1 MVRCKLCSKT
11 RCRGGAKGQCCKKYQ
26 LCPVCAVTE
35 HPEDYKPNFIL
46 MTMSKAGYYT
56 SARKRNKNVVGG
68 SDNHM
73 KNYGKTNEFG
83 KRIISTDYL
92 NKQKF
97 EEINHE

>member
-1 MVRCKLCSKT
+1 MVRCKICSRT
-11 RCRGGAKGQCCKKYQ
+11 RCRGGAKGACWRKYQ

-46 MTMSKAGYYT
+46 MTMSKAGYYK
-56 SARKRNKNVVGG
+56 SARKRNKNHVGG
-68 SDNHM
+68 SVNNM

-83 KRIISTDYL
+83 KRVISTDYL

-97 EEINHE
+97 EELNHE